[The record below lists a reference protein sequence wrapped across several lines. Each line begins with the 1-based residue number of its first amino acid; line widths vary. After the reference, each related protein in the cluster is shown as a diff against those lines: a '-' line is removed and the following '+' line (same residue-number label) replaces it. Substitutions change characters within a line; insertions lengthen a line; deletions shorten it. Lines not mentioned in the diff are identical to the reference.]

1 MKYTVGGLRLNG
13 QLRFALR
20 LALPI
25 VMSEYPAIASPAAIH
40 AGAEFPDTLEV
51 EGASLV
57 LNGAGIR
64 SAFFIDVYA
73 AGLYLQQK
81 SSDAKQIV
89 AADEPMALE
98 LEIVTNL
105 QAGARMGSPI
115 ERGFERS
122 TNGNTEPF
130 RNEIEVFI
138 NLFAEA
144 NSKGDRIKI
153 VYLPNRGVAVSM
165 NDGQERVIEGGLPF
179 KQALFGIWLSPRPI
193 QKSLKAD
200 MLGGK

>member
-1 MKYTVGGLRLNG
+1 MNG
-13 QLRFALR
+13 KLRFALR

-25 VMSEYPAIASPAAIH
+25 VLSGYPAIAPAAIH
-40 AGAEFPDTLEV
+40 AGAEFPYTLEV

-64 SAFFIDVYA
+64 SAFFIDIYA

-89 AADEPMALE
+89 AADEPMAFE
-98 LEIVTNL
+98 LEIVTSL
-105 QAGARMGSPI
+105 LAGARMGSSI

-122 TNGNTEPF
+122 TNGNTEPI
-130 RNEIEVFI
+130 RDEIKALI
-138 NLFAEA
+138 NFFAEA

-165 NDGQERVIEGGLPF
+165 NGGEERVIEGGLPF

>member
-1 MKYTVGGLRLNG
+1 MNRKLSL
-13 QLRFALR
+13 ALR
-20 LALPI
+20 LALLI
-25 VMSEYPAIASPAAIH
+25 LLSGYPATAPAGIH
-40 AGAEFPDTLEV
+40 AGVEFPDTLEV

-64 SAFFIDVYA
+64 STFFVDVYA

-98 LEIVTNL
+98 LEIVTSL
-105 QAGARMGSPI
+105 AIGSRMGSPI

-122 TNGNTEPF
+122 TNGNTEPI
-130 RNEIEVFI
+130 RDEIELFI
-138 NLFAEA
+138 NFFAEA

-165 NDGQERVIEGGLPF
+165 NDGEERVIEGGLPF

-193 QKSLKAD
+193 QKSLKAS
-200 MLGGK
+200 MLGGN

>member
-1 MKYTVGGLRLNG
+1 MKDTVGRRRPNG
-13 QLRFALR
+13 KLRFALR

-25 VMSEYPAIASPAAIH
+25 VLSGYPAIAPAAIH

-64 SAFFIDVYA
+64 SAFLIDVYA

-81 SSDAKQIV
+81 SSDAEQIV

-98 LEIVTNL
+98 LEIVTSL
-105 QAGARMGSPI
+105 LAGARTRSSI

-122 TNGNTEPF
+122 TNGHTEPI
-130 RNEIEVFI
+130 RDEIKAFI

-165 NDGQERVIEGGLPF
+165 NDGEERVVEGGLPF